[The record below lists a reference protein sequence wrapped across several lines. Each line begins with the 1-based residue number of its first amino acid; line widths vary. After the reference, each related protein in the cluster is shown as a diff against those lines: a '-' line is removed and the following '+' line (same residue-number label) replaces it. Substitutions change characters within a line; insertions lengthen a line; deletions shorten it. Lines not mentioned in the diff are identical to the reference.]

1 MSLLNT
7 TLKDDVHASRL
18 KIDAVEVCIYI
29 LNCLLVIRSNSLY
42 YFIPVV
48 EPNEEV
54 EDDG

>member
-29 LNCLLVIRSNSLY
+29 LNCLLVIRINSLY
-42 YFIPVV
+42 YFSSLKNHTGGRT
-48 EPNEEV
+48 E
-54 EDDG
+54 